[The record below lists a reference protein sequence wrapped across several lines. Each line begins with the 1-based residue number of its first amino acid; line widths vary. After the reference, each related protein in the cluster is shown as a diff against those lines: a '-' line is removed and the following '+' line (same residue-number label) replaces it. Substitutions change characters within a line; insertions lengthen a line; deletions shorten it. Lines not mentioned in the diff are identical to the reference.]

1 MSVVHRVVSLSII
14 HVFLLLSLPMYN
26 YTTDSD
32 TLFPTSV
39 MKNKDTINTAT
50 KYIQVCVCMGL
61 HHFLQAMTY
70 VCISQYLQSCSATM
84 GSTDIWRPL
93 RSLQLL
99 SDGQGPVVGTD
110 TTTLPPRSIF
120 LISDG
125 HMTEEGPTLDA
136 VRQGVRYSRLF
147 TFGVR

>member
-1 MSVVHRVVSLSII
+1 
-14 HVFLLLSLPMYN
+14 
-26 YTTDSD
+26 
-32 TLFPTSV
+32 
-39 MKNKDTINTAT
+39 
-50 KYIQVCVCMGL
+50 
-61 HHFLQAMTY
+61 
-70 VCISQYLQSCSATM
+70 M

-125 HMTEEGPTLDA
+125 HMTEEGPTLDTI
-136 VRQGVRYSRLF
+136 RQGIRYSRLF
-147 TFGVR
+147 TFGVRYVGILIIKRKKQVTIGEETREREGGR